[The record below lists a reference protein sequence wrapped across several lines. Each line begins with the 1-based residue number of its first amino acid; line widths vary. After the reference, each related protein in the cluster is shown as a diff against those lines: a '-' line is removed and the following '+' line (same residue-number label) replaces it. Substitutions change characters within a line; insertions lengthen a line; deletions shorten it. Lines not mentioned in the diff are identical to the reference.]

1 MDVKEEEICKI
12 PGSPCKE
19 RPKQRCPICGAQLY
33 RNSIRKHS
41 KTKKHVDALYIM
53 QDRFEIK

>member
-12 PGSPCKE
+12 PGSPSKE
-19 RPKQRCPICGAQLY
+19 KPKSRCPICGAQLF
-33 RNSIRKHS
+33 RNSMRKHS
-41 KTKKHVDALYIM
+41 KTKKHLDALYIM

>member
-1 MDVKEEEICKI
+1 MDVKENELSEKQ
-12 PGSPCKE
+12 GSSPKE
-19 RPKQRCPICGAQLY
+19 KPKSRCPICGAQLF

-41 KTKKHVDALYIM
+41 KKKKHLDAVYIM